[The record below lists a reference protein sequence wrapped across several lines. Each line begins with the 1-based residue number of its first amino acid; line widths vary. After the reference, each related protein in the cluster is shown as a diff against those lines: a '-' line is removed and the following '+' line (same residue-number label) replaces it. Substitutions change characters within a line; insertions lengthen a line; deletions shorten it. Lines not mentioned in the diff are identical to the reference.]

1 MNTIF
6 VIAKNTFRAAVR
18 DRILYAFLGF
28 GALYLLFTIFLGA
41 LSLNDLP
48 MIRSFGLAGVYIFGI
63 VIAIFL
69 GSSVLAKEI
78 DERTL
83 YLVLS
88 KPVSRRDVLLGKF
101 FGLLA
106 ALSLTIAIMTVV
118 YLIVAAIQG
127 VGFDAGALLAVL
139 FQILETAII
148 IAFSIAISMFATPLS
163 AAIYSSIIVFVGHLL
178 PVALENAHKEGIE
191 GGFLYA
197 LKTLYYLF
205 PNLEKF
211 NIRDAVSHSVA
222 IAPME
227 VFAAF
232 AYAVL
237 YSTLLLYLA
246 HRVFKKTEF

>member
-1 MNTIF
+1 MHPIL
-6 VIAKNTFRAAVR
+6 VIARNTFRAAVR

-41 LSLNDLP
+41 LSLDDTP
-48 MIRSFGLAGVYIFGI
+48 MIRGFGLAGIYIFGV

-106 ALSLTIAIMTVV
+106 AVTLTSAIMAVV
-118 YLIVAAIQG
+118 YLVVVAYQG
-127 VGFDAGALLAVL
+127 VGFDAGALLAVF
-139 FQILETAII
+139 FQLLETSLI

-178 PVALENAHKEGIE
+178 PAALQNARKEGFE
-191 GGFLYA
+191 GFFMWVLQA
-197 LKTLYYLF
+197 LYYLF

-211 NIRDAVSHSVA
+211 NIRDAVAHSA
-222 IAPME
+222 TIAPLE
-227 VFAAF
+227 VLFAVCYSA
-232 AYAVL
+232 L
-237 YSTLLLYLA
+237 YTTLLLYLA